1 MMSNAVQENAFEE
14 DDVEQGTY
22 WRRKKTLSRRMLW
35 NKGRTGVSV
44 VVVVIKTRMRVDIA
58 FSRVY
63 IPFFLDVCE
72 LI

>member
-1 MMSNAVQENAFEE
+1 MP
-14 DDVEQGTY
+14 
-22 WRRKKTLSRRMLW
+22 W

-44 VVVVIKTRMRVDIA
+44 VVVVIKTRLRVDIA